1 MNIASLSLPI
11 YQLIV
16 GVIIYVCYLG
26 FVMFGGLR
34 KKRIK
39 PIHFILMII
48 ILFWALT
55 KTYSGLGSFWNN
67 VDLIVVLIIAVV
79 KGITLGNKKQ
89 VKMIDNSYY
98 IWHEKE
104 YIILWSAFFVGKV
117 LFTLVLGTVFNLN
130 IPIWHMIAY
139 FFVYFTVRTLIIVR
153 LYPEAFQ
160 RK

>member
-1 MNIASLSLPI
+1 MNFTNLSLPF

-16 GVIIYVCYLG
+16 GAVIYICYLG

-34 KKRIK
+34 KKKIK
-39 PIHFILMII
+39 PIHFILMVI

-55 KTYSGLGSFWNN
+55 KTYSGLGSFWSNI
-67 VDLIVVLIIAVV
+67 DLIVVLIIAVA

-89 VKMIDNSYY
+89 VKMINDDYY

-104 YIILWSAFFVGKV
+104 YILLWSAFFIGKI
-117 LFTLVLGTVFNLN
+117 LFTLILSILFKVN
-130 IPIWHMIAY
+130 IPIWHMVAY
-139 FFVYFTVRTLIIVR
+139 FFVYFTVRTLIIIK
-153 LYPEAFQ
+153 LYPEAFR